1 MVSCSRWVEMTEGLR
16 FHVGLASAASAPTEF
31 RLLNGM
37 TTLRWVFCFSLMSM
51 VTELTRYLYWVDCQA
66 LMICMTSATHRYD
79 FCLSSLH
86 WIQPFFSYRCFPYH
100 GWPVSTNGSE
110 HSADP
115 AVSIRY
121 DWAFF
126 CYCASVDNQIF
137 VITTTLRHLVSQCPS
152 MCSSATSRVTA
163 TL

>member
-1 MVSCSRWVEMTEGLR
+1 MTESLR

-37 TTLRWVFCFSLMSM
+37 TTLRWVLCFSLMSL
-51 VTELTRYLYWVDCQA
+51 VTELTRYLFWADCQA
-66 LMICMTSATHRYD
+66 LMICMTSAAHRYD
-79 FCLSSLH
+79 FCLLSLH
-86 WIQPFFSYRCFPYH
+86 WLQPFFSSRCFCNQR
-100 GWPVSTNGSE
+100 GSVSTDGSE

-115 AVSIRY
+115 AVAVRY

-126 CYCASVDNQIF
+126 HYCAPVDNQIF